1 MILDGYNRT
10 ARLSS
15 GDWFVYRA
23 LGRHD
28 RQRLE
33 HELKDLPDLLAEK
46 LERQIVEGQI
56 VVADWECSV
65 RDMDDETY
73 CTVATLVLGYGNDEQ
88 EIADETNLADAVFL
102 RERYPWLANTSCA
115 SCRKWLYDPVAGKL
129 FQNRNEDGEMQPLP
143 RPEGYPL
150 LCEGGACPKGH
161 WSRPVEL
168 SETNKLALQ
177 YYETTAGGDDPIV
190 GRNRKVIE
198 DAKCRARADEEVAGR
213 AKGRSAV
220 ADQPRRHG
228 LRRTG
233 S

>member
-1 MILDGYNRT
+1 MIHDGHNRVG
-10 ARLSS
+10 SVN
-15 GDWFVYRA
+15 GDAFVYRSLLRQDRRCLEA
-23 LGRHD
+23 LFS
-28 RQRLE
+28 
-33 HELKDLPDLLAEK
+33 DLSPLLAEK
-46 LERQIVEGQI
+46 LERQIVEAQI
-56 VVADWECSV
+56 VVADWDCSV

-73 CTVATLVLGYGNDEQ
+73 RTVAELVLGYGNDEQ
-88 EIADETNLADAVFL
+88 EIADETNLAQFVEL

-129 FQNRNEDGEMQPLP
+129 FQNNVDGEMQPIP
-143 RPEGYPL
+143 RPDGYPL
-150 LCEGGACPKGH
+150 LCEGGSCPKGH

-168 SETNKLALQ
+168 SEKNKLALQ
-177 YYETTAGGDDPIV
+177 HYETTAGGDDPIV
-190 GRNRKVIE
+190 GRTRKVIE
-198 DAKCRARADEEVAGR
+198 DAKCRARADAEADGR